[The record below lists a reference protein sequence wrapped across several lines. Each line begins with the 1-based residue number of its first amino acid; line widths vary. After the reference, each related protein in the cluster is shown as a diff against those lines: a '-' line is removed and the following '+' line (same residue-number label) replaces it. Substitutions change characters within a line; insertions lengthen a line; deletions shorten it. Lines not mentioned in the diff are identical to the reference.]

1 MGCNGPGSLDLIE
14 PLFVSYPL
22 VIEEEGF
29 PSLDDVNWVVVD
41 IAKFL
46 KPLYQLPMDYQVTW
60 ACKFAQLCL
69 DFEQLIVD
77 MHSGYTTQST
87 SLDAKLRYAVEL
99 FQQPLLLQSVTIENV
114 KDSWNPLCQDTIF
127 IGMRLLE

>member
-1 MGCNGPGSLDLIE
+1 
-14 PLFVSYPL
+14 
-22 VIEEEGF
+22 
-29 PSLDDVNWVVVD
+29 
-41 IAKFL
+41 
-46 KPLYQLPMDYQVTW
+46 MDYQVTW